1 MKPREKILLI
11 AFCALFGLIIGGG
24 ILVFSLKK
32 YREITADND
41 DLRSRIELME
51 TTIAHGEEWQSK
63 SEWVQNNV
71 PVFGSRQEASSR
83 LIETIQK
90 QAQVTGIT
98 IGGKEFL
105 DQEKVV
111 DTDNPD
117 APPPGFFEKASIKI
131 TLNGVKEKE
140 LFAWMHSIQQP
151 KSFLGITRLQIV
163 PANQG
168 KTVNCEVD
176 ITQFYREGQAP
187 KLTKA
192 N

>member
-90 QAQVTGIT
+90 HRYHHRRQRIPRS
-98 IGGKEFL
+98 GKSRGHR
-105 DQEKVV
+105 Q
-111 DTDNPD
+111 
-117 APPPGFFEKASIKI
+117 PGRA
-131 TLNGVKEKE
+131 
-140 LFAWMHSIQQP
+140 AA
-151 KSFLGITRLQIV
+151 RL
-163 PANQG
+163 
-168 KTVNCEVD
+168 
-176 ITQFYREGQAP
+176 
-187 KLTKA
+187 L
-192 N
+192 